1 MYTEYTILQR
11 MHSYVDES
19 ILLDT
24 FKYNHF
30 RCAWYSFLQL
40 LDIDYSAN
48 YCCKLC
54 GDRPDTLIMDA
65 TAVSFRKALDSWH
78 SFVGVL
84 PPSCENLKS
93 GR

>member
-11 MHSYVDES
+11 MHGYVDTKMLIEK
-19 ILLDT
+19 

-30 RCAWYSFLQL
+30 RCGWYSFLHL
-40 LDIDYSAN
+40 LDIDYFDN

-54 GDRPDTLIMDA
+54 GDKPDVVIMDA
-65 TAVSFRKALDSWH
+65 TSVSFRRALDSWH
-78 SFVGVL
+78 SFVGTL
-84 PPSCENLKS
+84 PASRGNLKQ

>member
-1 MYTEYTILQR
+1 MYTEHIILQR
-11 MHSYVDES
+11 MHSYIDTD
-19 ILLDT
+19 ILHDK

-30 RCAWYSFLQL
+30 RCAWYSFLRL
-40 LDIDYSAN
+40 LDIDYTAN

-54 GDRPDTLIMDA
+54 GDSPDIVVMDA
-65 TAVSFRKALDSWH
+65 TSVSFRRALDSWR

-84 PPSCENLKS
+84 PAIQGNLRK

>member
-11 MHSYVDES
+11 MHSYVERE

-30 RCAWYSFLQL
+30 RCAWYSFLHL
-40 LDIDYSAN
+40 LDIDYSTN
-48 YCCKLC
+48 YCCKLY
-54 GDRPDTLIMDA
+54 GDRPDTLVMDA
-65 TAVSFRKALDSWH
+65 TAVSFRRSLDSWH
-78 SFVGVL
+78 SFVSVL
-84 PPSCENLKS
+84 PAPCGNLKM

>member
-11 MHSYVDES
+11 MHRYVERK
-19 ILLDT
+19 ILLDR

-30 RCAWYSFLQL
+30 RCAWYSFLRL

-54 GDRPDTLIMDA
+54 GDRPDIVIMDA
-65 TAVSFRKALDSWH
+65 TSVSFRRALDSWR
-78 SFVGVL
+78 SFVSIL
-84 PPSCENLKS
+84 PALQGNLKK

>member
-65 TAVSFRKALDSWH
+65 TAVSSEKLWIPGIPLLVFFHHHVRI
-78 SFVGVL
+78 
-84 PPSCENLKS
+84 
-93 GR
+93 